1 MPDLTRRQLMKIGT
15 VGAGALM
22 LPMQWTAVARAGSVA
37 PPEVRAANDM
47 ALWYDK
53 GAGTDWLRALPIGN
67 GRLGAMVFGN
77 VDTERLQLNEDTVWG
92 GGPYDQSNT
101 KGLAAL
107 PEIRRLVFE
116 DQWSQAQTL
125 IDQNMLGKPAGQLAY
140 QTVGN
145 IRLAFPGTS
154 GFTEYNRQLDLTT
167 AVTSVNYLLNG
178 VRHKR
183 EVFASAPDQVIVVRL
198 TADKPGSIT
207 FSATFDS
214 PQRTTLTSPD
224 SSTVALDGVSG
235 NFEGIT
241 GQVKFLA
248 LAKAVAEG
256 GTVTS
261 SGGTLQVTAAD
272 SVTLL
277 ISIGSSYVSYK
288 DVSGDYRGIAQQH
301 LGAAQGKA
309 YDTLRSRHVADYKA
323 LFERTTLELDR
334 TDAADQP
341 TDVRITQHGAVDDP
355 QFSALLFQFGRYLLI
370 SCSRPGTQPANLQGI
385 WNDSMSPQ
393 WDSKYTINANLPMN
407 YWPANTTNLS
417 ECFEPVFGMIQD
429 LTVTGARTAEVQ
441 YGAGGWVT
449 HHNTDAWRATSVV
462 DGALWGMWQT
472 GGAWLATMIWD
483 HYLFTGD
490 VEFLRQ
496 NYPAM
501 KGSAQFFLD
510 TLVEEPKLGYLVTNP
525 SNSPELPHHAN
536 VSVAAG
542 PTMDNQ
548 ILRDLFDG
556 CAEAS
561 EVLGVDASFRAQV
574 LAAKDRLPPMKIG
587 SRGNIQEWLYDWV
600 ETERNHRHVSHLYGL
615 HPSHQITKRG
625 TPELYDAARRTLEL
639 RGDDGTGWSLAWKI
653 NYWARLEE
661 GKRAH
666 DLVRLLVTPAR
677 LAPNMFDLHPPFQI
691 DGNFGAT
698 SGIAEMLLQS
708 HTGELHVLPA
718 LPSAWPNGK
727 VQGLRGRGGHTVGA
741 AWSDGQADEY
751 LITPD
756 RDGVV
761 KVRGGIF
768 SGRYKILDVAG
779 GGTVKADKAEPD
791 AVKITAQA
799 GHTYRAYTLQKVTV
813 AAPAEVVP
821 GEGAKVKV
829 TVRAVEA
836 SLASAKVS
844 LEAPEGWTVTPEQ
857 SGVGPLAPDAEAT
870 VEFTLTPA
878 AGTATGTAVLTAV
891 VGGTESGEDWT
902 VSTKATVQVWGGG
915 EKSLE
920 ELFSNVAVTDDTN
933 TAPGNFD
940 GNGAS
945 ISAQALAS
953 VGVTPGATVTAN
965 GLNFT
970 WPDVTVGTPDNAIA
984 SGQSLKVTG
993 TGKTLGFLLTGTY
1006 GAVSGPATVVYKDG
1020 TRQTFTLSS
1029 PDWYGA
1035 PSSGSAAVA
1044 VAPYQNRPNNQRQNT
1059 PATIYYSGVAL
1070 QNKEISRV
1078 DLPNISAGAANGVA
1092 TMHIFA
1098 VALDSVTPPAEVK
1111 LTVTASSRCI
1121 GTSAYLAVTAVNDSD
1136 VPATITL
1143 TTPFGSKTVADVAPG
1158 KQAYQSFNTRA
1169 AQIDAGTVTVKAT
1182 ATIDGKQVT
1191 STYNADYSGASC
1203 G

>member
-15 VGAGALM
+15 VGAGALI

-37 PPEVRAANDM
+37 PSEVRAANDM

-77 VDTERLQLNEDTVWG
+77 VDAERLQLNEDTVWG

-125 IDQNMLGKPAGQLAY
+125 IDQNMLGRPAGQLAY

-145 IRLAFPGTS
+145 IKLTFPGTS

-178 VRHKR
+178 VRYKR

-224 SSTVALDGVSG
+224 STTVGLDGVSG

-261 SGGTLQVTAAD
+261 SGGTLQVSAAD

-288 DVSGDYRGIAQQH
+288 DVGGDYQGIAQRH
-301 LGAAQGKA
+301 LDAAQGKA
-309 YDTLRSRHVADYKA
+309 YDALRSRHVADYQA
-323 LFERTTLELDR
+323 LFKRTTLELDR

-385 WNDSMSPQ
+385 WNDSLSPS

-407 YWPANTTNLS
+407 YWPADTTNLS
-417 ECFEPVFGMIQD
+417 ECYEPVFSMIQD

-490 VEFLRQ
+490 VEFLRK

-525 SNSPELPHHAN
+525 SNSPELAHHSN

-548 ILRDLFDG
+548 ILRDLFNG

-574 LAAKDRLPPMKIG
+574 LAVKDRLPPMKIG

-600 ETERNHRHVSHLYGL
+600 ETERTHRHISHLYGL

-653 NYWARLEE
+653 NYWARMEE

-698 SGIAEMLLQS
+698 SGIAEMLMQS

-718 LPSAWPNGK
+718 LPGAWRNGK

-768 SGRYKILDVAG
+768 TGRHKVLDVAG
-779 GGTVKADKAEPD
+779 GTVKVEKTEPD

-799 GHTYRAYTLQKVTV
+799 GHTYRAFTLQKVSV
-813 AAPAEVVP
+813 AAPAEVTP
-821 GEGAKVKV
+821 GQGAKAKV
-829 TVRAVEA
+829 TVRAVEV
-836 SLASAKVS
+836 SLASATVA
-844 LEAPEGWTVTPEQ
+844 LTAPEGWTVTPAQ
-857 SGVGPLAPDAEAT
+857 ANVGPLAPDATAT

-878 AGTATGTAVLTAV
+878 TGAAAGAAVLTAV
-891 VGGTESGEDWT
+891 VSGTEAGENWT
-902 VSTKATVQVWGGG
+902 ASAKATVQVWGGG
-915 EKSLE
+915 EKPLE
-920 ELFSNVAVTDDTN
+920 ELFSNVGVTDDTN
-933 TAPGNFD
+933 TNLGNFD

-945 ISAQALAS
+945 ISAQGLAS
-953 VGVTPGATVTAN
+953 VGVTPGATVTKN
-965 GLNFT
+965 GLNFK
-970 WPDVTVGTPDNAIA
+970 WPNVTVGTPDNAIA

-1006 GAVSGPATVVYKDG
+1006 GAVSGPATIVYKDG

-1035 PSSGSAAVA
+1035 PRPEGDAAV

-1059 PATIYYSGVAL
+1059 AATIYYVGVAL

-1098 VALDSVTPPAEVK
+1098 VALDSVTPPSPEVK
-1111 LTVTASSRCI
+1111 LTVTATTRCI
-1121 GTSAYLAVTAVNDSD
+1121 GTSAYVAVTAVNDSD

-1143 TTPFGSKTVADVAPG
+1143 TTPYGSKTVADVAPG

-1169 AQIDAGTVTVKAT
+1169 AQIDAGKVTVKGT

-1191 STYNADYSGASC
+1191 SSYDVAYTAASC
-1203 G
+1203 